1 MPLTKDILSET
12 LVPFIVGLPVY
23 MNKRGY
29 HVPQDFQDRFFS
41 MFGSVANSENE
52 EIDLYELEDI
62 ITPLAVSDSQEYL
75 SFSKD
80 YKDYVRRR
88 NSTTAN
94 AEDAKQ
100 LRHTKNQQDKLSR
113 ESKRI
118 EKHLMQLNEQLSTS
132 PDVRPKLIDDKELKR
147 YRELMK
153 SAKKEF
159 MGLFFEK
166 KHKQIA
172 EELPDYMIGSKKAP
186 SIEEMEEYMQSIKQ
200 GLKKAILSSKKAAL
214 LKLMETHR
222 QWVNKLIL
230 HYSKDNSVAGIRRDI
245 ERLERDKERTEEA
258 LRELEK
264 TLKSQTARI
273 VRKDYTPEIHRE
285 EFIKKNNRSVQQSPD
300 IEGEIL
306 EIEFS
311 KLTPEQK
318 RNIRDYIRENS
329 LKFKTRLTR
338 NMRTTAKKKID
349 IAETCKKAC
358 ATGGVPIDITYVQPK
373 RSKAKLIMFLDISGS
388 CKEASEL
395 MVTFMHEMREMFPAG
410 CRTYVFVNSLYDVS
424 EIFASSFDADE
435 SFRNIMEIVPTKGV
449 YSNYF
454 EPFNE
459 FVKSHISEVTKDT
472 TVIFMGDARNNSF
485 DPGES
490 NIKRIARKAKRAF
503 WLNTEAVDEWGLGDS
518 VMPLYAPYM
527 TSCEAVTSPAKLL
540 NFMLN
545 VR

>member
-1 MPLTKDILSET
+1 MPPAKEILTDT
-12 LVPFIVGLPVY
+12 LVPFIVELPVY

-41 MFGSVANSENE
+41 VFGNIANGENE
-52 EIDLYELEDI
+52 EINLYELEDL
-62 ITPLAVSDSQEYL
+62 ITPLAVSDANEYA

-80 YKDYVRRR
+80 YKEYIRTR
-88 NSTTAN
+88 NASIA
-94 AEDAKQ
+94 DADNEKKF
-100 LRHTKNQQDKLSR
+100 RHTRSQKDRLSR
-113 ESKRI
+113 ESRRI
-118 EKHLMQLNEQLSTS
+118 ERNLRQLNEQLAAS
-132 PDVRPKLIDDKELKR
+132 PNERPKLVDDKELKK
-147 YRELMK
+147 YQNLFD

-159 MGLFFEK
+159 VRLFSEK
-166 KHKQIA
+166 KHKQIT
-172 EELPDYMIGSKKAP
+172 EELSAYMTGDKKAP
-186 SIEEMEEYMQSIKQ
+186 SVQDLEDYIQAMKDGI
-200 GLKKAILSSKKAAL
+200 KKAVLSPKKTAL
-214 LKLMETHR
+214 LKLIEIHR
-222 QWVNKLIL
+222 QWVNKLIQQ
-230 HYSKDNSVAGIRRDI
+230 YSKSNS
-245 ERLERDKERTEEA
+245 RTEMERSVEQLEKEKMQTEQK
-258 LRELEK
+258 LRELQESMK
-264 TLKSQTARI
+264 KQVSQI
-273 VRKDYTPEIHRE
+273 VRKDYVPEVHRE
-285 EFIKKNNRSVQQSPD
+285 VFIRKNNRSVQQRVD
-300 IEGEIL
+300 VNGEIL
-306 EIEFS
+306 DIEFS

-318 RNIRDYIRENS
+318 RDIRDYIRENS

-338 NMRTTAKKKID
+338 NMRATAKKQID

-358 ATGGVPIDITYVQPK
+358 ATGGVPINIAYVRPE

-424 EIFASSFDADE
+424 EIFTNSFDADE
-435 SFRNIMEIVPTKGV
+435 SFRNIMEIVPTRGV

-454 EPFNE
+454 EPFDD
-459 FVKSHISEVTKDT
+459 FVKNHISEVTKDT

-485 DPGES
+485 NPGEG

-503 WLNTEAVDEWGLGDS
+503 WLNTETVNEWGFGDS

-527 TSCEAVTSPAKLL
+527 TLCEAVTSPAKLL